1 MVDIKLKAMKLY
13 TVDDQQIYWEVYNSL
28 PSLGYPI
35 SILGI
40 SSNRDLGALEGAL
53 SVLNPDVLLMSTKKL
68 DLNIIEELKQ
78 VRDEFPR
85 IGIIVL
91 LVLYNVENI
100 RQLRNLAARAKAGMA
115 IFLKQS
121 LDRVE
126 QLFGIITSVN
136 EGQIILDTAFT
147 SLMFAEKYGH
157 PFLRELTARELEILN
172 LMAEGYTNSAIA
184 EALYI
189 DIRTVQHHINNVYSK
204 FKADVVFN
212 SKHPRVSAARLYLE
226 TTGELL
232 STRAPV

>member
-53 SVLNPDVLLMSTKKL
+53 SVLNPDVLLVGVKKL
-68 DLNIIEELKQ
+68 EQDIIDEIKQ
-78 VRDEFPR
+78 IRADFPNL
-85 IGIIVL
+85 GVVL
-91 LVLYNVENI
+91 LFLFYSPEGI
-100 RQLRNLAARAKAGMA
+100 QLLRKLAIRAKAGMA

-126 QLFGIITSVN
+126 QLFGIITSVS

-204 FKADVVFN
+204 FKADAVFN